1 MSCKPDQQV
10 VAGAAAGVLG
20 GLFGAGAPPALV
32 LFAFLSTRSHL
43 GLRPDILRAS
53 GQANYFANVFMRGI
67 LLSAQGVLFLDRWW
81 RYYLICIVAGGL
93 GVLAGSR
100 FYALHKPDPVKYQK
114 MMLVLLVVCGL
125 FFILTP
131 R

>member
-1 MSCKPDQQV
+1 
-10 VAGAAAGVLG
+10 
-20 GLFGAGAPPALV
+20 
-32 LFAFLSTRSHL
+32 
-43 GLRPDILRAS
+43 
-53 GQANYFANVFMRGI
+53 MRGI

-93 GVLAGSR
+93 GVLVGSR